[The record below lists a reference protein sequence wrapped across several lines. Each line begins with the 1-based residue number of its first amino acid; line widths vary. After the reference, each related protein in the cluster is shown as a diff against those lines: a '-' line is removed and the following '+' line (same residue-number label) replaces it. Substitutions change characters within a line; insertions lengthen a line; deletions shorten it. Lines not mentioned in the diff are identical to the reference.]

1 MKEKENLGKLIVR
14 KAENKGDYVKAIKM
28 NKGYEDGRS
37 FPLNEVIVADKE
49 INLLA
54 EDKDELGGINV
65 SNYDNVI
72 RWIIRGDTLC
82 DVTIPDDGNIY
93 ETVHTA
99 TNHGTFRADKIILS
113 NPRKIDDELAL
124 DLYKRSNLP
133 WKSYIQILSYIS
145 TLDFRK
151 TCDMIVKDRINKD
164 NVQEAIEI
172 FDNYLERRS
181 NPMPELYVEILDRLN
196 KMIKE

>member
-1 MKEKENLGKLIVR
+1 MKEKDNLGKLIVR
-14 KAENKGDYVKAIKM
+14 KAENEGNYVKAIKM
-28 NKGYEDGRS
+28 KKGYEDGRS
-37 FPLNEVIVADKE
+37 FPLNEIIVADKK
-49 INLLA
+49 INLRA

-65 SNYDNVI
+65 SNYENVI

-113 NPRKIDDELAL
+113 NPRIIDDELAL

-164 NVQEAIEI
+164 NAQEAIEI

-181 NPMPELYVEILDRLN
+181 NPMPELYVEILERLN
-196 KMIKE
+196 KMKME